1 MGDKKTIQ
9 VNPNFL
15 SGKKSTKTEK
25 KRKET
30 LQSLIKPNS
39 IKKSLINKIKSFHK
53 NVRNKNNNLIKN
65 EQRDK
70 NEQQDNKEGFKNNIN
85 YLDNIIKSRKE
96 KKRLKKERKKQR
108 TLKKELD
115 KQLSSQGNIEQYNI
129 SPMTNLNQST
139 SNLKTS
145 LINQQ
150 IKLDIPKTFDKP
162 INNLENTQNINQQT
176 TNVAINDN
184 PNKIPRFSNYNTTQ
198 KEPPY
203 GCLKGGSKP
212 TYSQYKRTI
221 KKPESNFNINSIE
234 KPKLGFIDK
243 PSEQN
248 VFNRQ
253 KKLNN
258 LKDILATPKN
268 EKTSIIKNQKVRK
281 TIKLYKLG
289 KIKNKVSVLVKS
301 GLTRKKVKDEHKI
314 LKETCLSDV
323 KKYLRKHN
331 LIKMGSS
338 APEDVLRNMYE
349 DSYLSGKVFNKNPEN
364 LLHNYLNDEDNFS

>member
-65 EQRDK
+65 ERQDK
-70 NEQQDNKEGFKNNIN
+70 NEQQDNKDGFKNNIN

-139 SNLKTS
+139 SN
-145 LINQQ
+145 
-150 IKLDIPKTFDKP
+150 
-162 INNLENTQNINQQT
+162 
-176 TNVAINDN
+176 
-184 PNKIPRFSNYNTTQ
+184 
-198 KEPPY
+198 
-203 GCLKGGSKP
+203 
-212 TYSQYKRTI
+212 
-221 KKPESNFNINSIE
+221 
-234 KPKLGFIDK
+234 
-243 PSEQN
+243 
-248 VFNRQ
+248 
-253 KKLNN
+253 
-258 LKDILATPKN
+258 
-268 EKTSIIKNQKVRK
+268 
-281 TIKLYKLG
+281 
-289 KIKNKVSVLVKS
+289 
-301 GLTRKKVKDEHKI
+301 
-314 LKETCLSDV
+314 
-323 KKYLRKHN
+323 
-331 LIKMGSS
+331 
-338 APEDVLRNMYE
+338 
-349 DSYLSGKVFNKNPEN
+349 
-364 LLHNYLNDEDNFS
+364 